1 MVCRGSEL
9 RLGTL
14 HLLPL
19 KHVLQ
24 LSLILIVLQTSST
37 IICWPTSSMH
47 SHDGHVIQILS
58 FSCGS
63 SADVTHRYDAERQNS
78 KMQVD
83 RRKRSSG
90 SPMRKS
96 GKIASAAS
104 SPLSSQ
110 TDASASASASGQSLK
125 ATKKEAKQSKKSIPS
140 LKEMSEK
147 SNSAAKA
154 EKERKAR
161 EAEWK
166 KTMGPAMALLV
177 SARRIVLN

>member
-1 MVCRGSEL
+1 MAVVGEC
-9 RLGTL
+9 
-14 HLLPL
+14 
-19 KHVLQ
+19 
-24 LSLILIVLQTSST
+24 
-37 IICWPTSSMH
+37 
-47 SHDGHVIQILS
+47 
-58 FSCGS
+58 
-63 SADVTHRYDAERQNS
+63 HRYDAERQNS

-110 TDASASASASGQSLK
+110 TDASASASSSSQSLK
-125 ATKKEAKQSKKSIPS
+125 TTKKEARQSKKSVPS

-147 SNSAAKA
+147 NNSAAKA

-161 EAEWK
+161 DTEWQ
-166 KTMGPAMALLV
+166 KTMGPALALLV
-177 SARRIVLN
+177 SARRLAHELLLSFSECIYPFKPMGCGIFSAR